1 MKNKS
6 AKDLDL
12 EKYKSKV
19 GFGIKIW
26 LEFQADES
34 SNILGSGWAKLLES
48 IKSEKSDHL
57 KSLTQAAKECGYSY
71 KYAWNILKRIE
82 KRTGIS
88 PVKTARGGPG
98 GGGWIKLNEWGDFLL
113 TTFNALRSEL
123 ESIEINLKKSLKIQ

>member
-1 MKNKS
+1 MKRRS
-6 AKDLDL
+6 DEDLDL
-12 EKYKSKV
+12 EKFKSKV

-26 LEFQADES
+26 LEFRDGKSE
-34 SNILGSGWAKLLES
+34 NILGSGWAKLLEN
-48 IKSEKSDHL
+48 IKSGKPNDI
-57 KSLTQAAKECGYSY
+57 KSLTQVAKECGYSY

-123 ESIEINLKKSLKIQ
+123 EAIEINLQKSLKIK

>member
-1 MKNKS
+1 MRNHS
-6 AKDLDL
+6 VENLDL

-26 LEFQADES
+26 LEYQDNDSA
-34 SNILGSGWAKLLES
+34 NILGSGWAKLLES
-48 IKSEKSDHL
+48 IKSEKNDDL

-88 PVKTARGGPG
+88 PVETARGGPG

-113 TTFNALRSEL
+113 TTFNTLRSEL
-123 ESIEINLKKSLKIQ
+123 EAIEINLKKSLKIR

>member
-1 MKNKS
+1 MRNHS
-6 AKDLDL
+6 VENLDL

-26 LEFQADES
+26 LEYQDNNSA
-34 SNILGSGWAKLLES
+34 NILGSGWAKLLES
-48 IKSEKSDHL
+48 IKSEKKDDL

-88 PVKTARGGPG
+88 PVETARGGPG

-113 TTFNALRSEL
+113 TTFNTLRSEL
-123 ESIEINLKKSLKIQ
+123 EAIEINLKKSLKIR